1 MRINSLEREKN
12 QLVSMLQ
19 KEHQSKKDLAE
30 WSEKTVVKIP
40 ALAEELN
47 QKLIEIV
54 GGSVQLQADD
64 LSPVG
69 G

>member
-1 MRINSLEREKN
+1 MRINALDREKT
-12 QLVSMLQ
+12 QLVSMLH

-30 WSEKTVVKIP
+30 WSERTVVKIP

-47 QKLIEIV
+47 QKLVEIV

-64 LSPVG
+64 LSQVRG
-69 G
+69 